1 MRGLNE
7 PNWNEVAKAACEAFR
22 IGVNDW
28 IGKAQIQGGRVNG
41 PNAELTPGSLTS
53 LSNFEPLMVE
63 AMLKAR
69 VPAEI
74 ARAFAHELCSAWKEW
89 ADGFRMLLPGIY
101 PQLAAFPGPM
111 APPIPGRGT
120 FPLSQGSSTGEP
132 RLQPVMLSM
141 RLNAALRLH
150 LKPGSGA
157 KEAIDQVVKW
167 VDGSFQEWKFMAQV
181 NGNAATGRGNVPSY
195 APPYVPVGP
204 VVMGDNIP
212 IPGGV
217 SAVVGP
223 RFGKILL

>member
-22 IGVNDW
+22 AGVNDW
-28 IGKAQIQGGRVNG
+28 ISKARIQGGRVNG
-41 PNAELTPGSLTS
+41 PNAELTPGSFTS
-53 LSNFEPLMVE
+53 ASNFEPLMVE
-63 AMLKAR
+63 AMVKAR
-69 VPAEI
+69 VPADI
-74 ARAFAHELCSAWKEW
+74 ARVFACELWSAWKEW

-111 APPIPGRGT
+111 APPMPGRGT
-120 FPLSQGSSTGEP
+120 FPLSQGSSTGET
-132 RLQPVMLSM
+132 RLQPPMLSM
-141 RLNAALRLH
+141 KLNAALRLH

-167 VDGSFQEWKFMAQV
+167 VDASFQEWKLMAQI
-181 NGNAATGRGNVPSY
+181 NGAAASGRGQVPTY

-204 VVMGDNIP
+204 VVMGDNLP
-212 IPGGV
+212 MPG
-217 SAVVGP
+217 SAAVVVGP